1 MQPIRRSH
9 PSNAVFHLLCPFNR
23 DSSES
28 VVYAVYIYKT
38 YLLSVFSLFFFLS
51 FRQILFSV
59 IETRKFSIALLATDC
74 LLCNETLVIYQSDFI
89 FRSSDLTSAFYSR
102 CTVGKSFII
111 LSLYFS
117 SLPKFSIHLFSRD
130 HRFEIERFKFRRK
143 FSKIEKFVSI
153 IEDNL
158 WLKIRIVTYIIREM

>member
-1 MQPIRRSH
+1 MQRGRCN
-9 PSNAVFHLLCPFNR
+9 PSAVHTLPTPFSISSALSIETLANR
-23 DSSES
+23 L
-28 VVYAVYIYKT
+28 YTPFIYIKRI
-38 YLLSVFSLFFFLS
+38 FSLSSFFFFFFLL

-117 SLPKFSIHLFSRD
+117 SLPKLSISFLEII
-130 HRFEIERFKFRRK
+130 EIERFKFPLK
-143 FSKIEKFVSI
+143 KIFQ
-153 IEDNL
+153 DR
-158 WLKIRIVTYIIREM
+158 KIRFDYRG

>member
-9 PSNAVFHLLCPFNR
+9 PSNAVSHLLCLFNR

-89 FRSSDLTSAFYSR
+89 FRSSDLTSAFYSEIHR

-158 WLKIRIVTYIIREM
+158 

>member
-38 YLLSVFSLFFFLS
+38 YLLSIFSLFFFFLS

-89 FRSSDLTSAFYSR
+89 FRSSDLTSAFYSEIHR

-117 SLPKFSIHLFSRD
+117 SLPKLSISFLEII
-130 HRFEIERFKFRRK
+130 EIERFKFPLK
-143 FSKIEKFVSI
+143 KIFQ
-153 IEDNL
+153 DR
-158 WLKIRIVTYIIREM
+158 KIRFDYRG

>member
-1 MQPIRRSH
+1 MINSRKMQRGRCN
-9 PSNAVFHLLCPFNR
+9 PSAVHTLPTPFSISSALSIETLANR
-23 DSSES
+23 L
-28 VVYAVYIYKT
+28 YTPFIYIKRI
-38 YLLSVFSLFFFLS
+38 FSLSSFFFFFFLL

-117 SLPKFSIHLFSRD
+117 SLPKFSIHLFSRN

-158 WLKIRIVTYIIREM
+158 

>member
-1 MQPIRRSH
+1 MQRGRCN
-9 PSNAVFHLLCPFNR
+9 PSAVHTLPTPFSISSALSIETLANR
-23 DSSES
+23 L
-28 VVYAVYIYKT
+28 YTPFIYIKRI
-38 YLLSVFSLFFFLS
+38 FSLSSLFFFFLS

-89 FRSSDLTSAFYSR
+89 FRSSDLTSAFYSEIHR

-117 SLPKFSIHLFSRD
+117 SLPKLSISFLEII
-130 HRFEIERFKFRRK
+130 EIERFKFPLK
-143 FSKIEKFVSI
+143 KIFQ
-153 IEDNL
+153 DR
-158 WLKIRIVTYIIREM
+158 KIRFDYRG